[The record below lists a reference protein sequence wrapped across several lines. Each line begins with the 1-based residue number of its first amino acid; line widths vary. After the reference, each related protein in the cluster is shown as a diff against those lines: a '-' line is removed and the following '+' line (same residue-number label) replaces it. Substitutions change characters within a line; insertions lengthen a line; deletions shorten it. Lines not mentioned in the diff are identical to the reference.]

1 MSNKLC
7 RQTIETRI
15 NTWNTGNA
23 TPYAIA
29 WDNAPFTPPAVTYLR
44 CHMLPAQTD
53 SNDLKGDHRCYRG
66 TYQVSIYA
74 PINQGSGGAEAI
86 ADELA
91 ALFPNNLRL
100 SASGLSLQVIS
111 PVSAK
116 PAQDEGRYVLH
127 CYFFY
132 RADVI

>member
-7 RQTIETRI
+7 RQAIETRL
-15 NTWNTGNA
+15 NTWNAGRA
-23 TPYAIA
+23 KPYAIA
-29 WDNAPFTPPAVTYLR
+29 WENAPFSPPSETYLR

-53 SNDLKGDHRCYRG
+53 SKDLAGNHRCYRG
-66 TYQVSIYA
+66 VYQISIYA

-86 ADELA
+86 ADGLA

-100 SASGLSLQVIS
+100 SAGGLSLQVIS

-116 PAQDEGRYVLH
+116 SAQDEGRYVLH
-127 CYFFY
+127 CYFQY
-132 RADVI
+132 RADAI